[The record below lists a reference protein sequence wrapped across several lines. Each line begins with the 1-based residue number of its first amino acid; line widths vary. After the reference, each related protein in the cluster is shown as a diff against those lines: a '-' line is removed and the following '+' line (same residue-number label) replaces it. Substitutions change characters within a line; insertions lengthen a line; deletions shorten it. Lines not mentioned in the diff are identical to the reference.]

1 MEVLAKKL
9 YKIMRDK
16 NLKKTKV
23 SLVFLY
29 QLAGLDFLSFTQ
41 LQKLQEQLGCLNI
54 YFKQMSEKEFCLFS
68 VGELSEVKTLR
79 MSHQELDDLINFDV
93 NSLIYNE
100 VSKETSVKNLIPRD
114 ELILNIWLYLVD
126 SAREKKGVTFKQV
139 AEKLKLGNHLAT
151 KPFIKIIDNFCRMKK
166 IPNLAWVVINASTGL
181 PSKKITWET
190 WRAEFSQIV
199 ACDYSKYEDEFL
211 NSYEVEINKLLK

>member
-29 QLAGLDFLSFTQ
+29 QLAGLDFLSFNQ
-41 LQKLQEQLGCLNI
+41 LQKLQEQLDSLNI

-68 VGELSEVKTLR
+68 VGDLSEVKPLR
-79 MSHQELDDLINFDV
+79 MSQQELDDLISFDS
-93 NSLIYNE
+93 NSLVCNE
-100 VSKETSVKNLIPRD
+100 VSKESAVNKLLPRD
-114 ELILNIWLYLVD
+114 ESILNIWLYLVD
-126 SAREKKGVTFKQV
+126 SAGEKKCVTFKQV

-166 IPNLAWVVINASTGL
+166 IPNLA
-181 PSKKITWET
+181 
-190 WRAEFSQIV
+190 
-199 ACDYSKYEDEFL
+199 
-211 NSYEVEINKLLK
+211 

>member
-9 YKIMRDK
+9 YKIMLDK

-23 SLVFLY
+23 NLIFLC
-29 QLAGLDFLSFTQ
+29 QLAGLEFFSFTQ

-93 NSLIYNE
+93 NSLICNE

-181 PSKKITWET
+181 PSKKISLATWYE
-190 WRAEFSQIV
+190 EFSQIT

-211 NSYEVEINKLLK
+211 NSYEVEINKL

>member
-16 NLKKTKV
+16 NQKKTKV

-29 QLAGLDFLSFTQ
+29 QLAGLDFLSFNQ
-41 LQKLQEQLGCLNI
+41 LQKLQEQLDSLNI

-68 VGELSEVKTLR
+68 VGELSEVKPLR
-79 MSHQELDDLINFDV
+79 ISQQELDDLISFDI
-93 NSLIYNE
+93 NSLVCNE
-100 VSKETSVKNLIPRD
+100 VSKESAVNKLLPRD
-114 ELILNIWLYLVD
+114 ESILNIWLYLVD
-126 SAREKKGVTFKQV
+126 SAGEKKSVTFKQV

>member
-1 MEVLAKKL
+1 MDVLAKRL

-23 SLVFLY
+23 NLEFLY

-93 NSLIYNE
+93 NSLICNE

-181 PSKKITWET
+181 PSEL
-190 WRAEFSQIV
+190 
-199 ACDYSKYEDEFL
+199 C
-211 NSYEVEINKLLK
+211 

>member
-29 QLAGLDFLSFTQ
+29 QLAGLDFLSFNQ
-41 LQKLQEQLGCLNI
+41 LQKLQEQLDSLNI

-68 VGELSEVKTLR
+68 VGDLSEVKPLR
-79 MSHQELDDLINFDV
+79 MSQQELDDLIGFDI
-93 NSLIYNE
+93 NSLVCNE
-100 VSKETSVKNLIPRD
+100 VSKESAVNKLLPRD
-114 ELILNIWLYLVD
+114 ESILNIWLYLVD
-126 SAREKKGVTFKQV
+126 SAGEKKCVTFKQV

-181 PSKKITWET
+181 PSKKISLATWNE
-190 WRAEFSQIV
+190 EFSQIT
-199 ACDYSKYEDEFL
+199 ACDYL
-211 NSYEVEINKLLK
+211 NRPEYFGDSLS

>member
-1 MEVLAKKL
+1 ML
-9 YKIMRDK
+9 DK

-23 SLVFLY
+23 NLIFLC
-29 QLAGLDFLSFTQ
+29 QLSGLEFFSFTQ
-41 LQKLQEQLGCLNI
+41 LQKLQEQLDNFNI
-54 YFKQMSEKEFCLFS
+54 YFKQVSEKEFCLFN
-68 VGELSEVKTLR
+68 VGKLSEVKPLR
-79 MSHQELDDLINFDV
+79 ISQQELDDLISFDI
-93 NSLIYNE
+93 NSLVCNE
-100 VSKETSVKNLIPRD
+100 VSKESAVNKLLPRD
-114 ELILNIWLYLVD
+114 ESILNIWLYLVD
-126 SAREKKGVTFKQV
+126 SAGEKKCVTFKQV

-181 PSKKITWET
+181 PSKKISLATWYE
-190 WRAEFSQIV
+190 EFSQIT

>member
-23 SLVFLY
+23 NLEFLY

-93 NSLIYNE
+93 NSLICNE

-181 PSKKITWET
+181 PSKKISLATWYE
-190 WRAEFSQIV
+190 EFSQIT

-211 NSYEVEINKLLK
+211 NSYEVEINKL

>member
-23 SLVFLY
+23 NLEFLY

-93 NSLIYNE
+93 NSLICNE

-181 PSKKITWET
+181 PSKKISLEAWYE
-190 WRAEFSQIV
+190 EFSQIT

-211 NSYEVEINKLLK
+211 NSYEVEINKL

>member
-23 SLVFLY
+23 NLEFLY

-93 NSLIYNE
+93 NSLICNE

-181 PSKKITWET
+181 PSKKISLATWNE
-190 WRAEFSQIV
+190 EFSQIT

-211 NSYEVEINKLLK
+211 NSYEVETTNL

>member
-23 SLVFLY
+23 SLIFLY
-29 QLAGLDFLSFTQ
+29 QLAGLDFLSFKKKK
-41 LQKLQEQLGCLNI
+41 KLQEQLGCLNI

-93 NSLIYNE
+93 NSLICNE

-181 PSKKITWET
+181 PSKKISLEAWYE
-190 WRAEFSQIV
+190 EFSQIT

-211 NSYEVEINKLLK
+211 NSYEVEINKL

>member
-23 SLVFLY
+23 NLEFLY

-93 NSLIYNE
+93 NSLICNE

-181 PSKKITWET
+181 PSKKISLATWYE
-190 WRAEFSQIV
+190 EFSQIT

-211 NSYEVEINKLLK
+211 NSYEVETTNL

>member
-23 SLVFLY
+23 NLVFLY

-41 LQKLQEQLGCLNI
+41 LQKLQEQLDSLNI

-68 VGELSEVKTLR
+68 VGELSEVKPLR
-79 MSHQELDDLINFDV
+79 MSQQELDDLINFDINNHV
-93 NSLIYNE
+93 YNE
-100 VSKETSVKNLIPRD
+100 MSKKSSVSNLLPRD

-126 SAREKKGVTFKQV
+126 SAGEKKIVTFKQV
-139 AEKLKLGNHLAT
+139 AEKLKLGNHLST
-151 KPFIKIIDNFCRMKK
+151 KPYIKIIDNFCRMKK

-181 PSKKITWET
+181 PSKKISLATWYE
-190 WRAEFSQIV
+190 EFSQIT

-211 NSYEVEINKLLK
+211 NSYEVEINKL